1 MKKDDFISIRLN
13 NKDKKLLERD
23 AKEQDRSVSNFI
35 LWCWKQWRSKKEGK
49 QNGKI
54 LKEW

>member
-1 MKKDDFISIRLN
+1 MSKDEFISVRLN
-13 NKDKKLLERD
+13 NKEKKLLEED

-49 QNGKI
+49 
-54 LKEW
+54 